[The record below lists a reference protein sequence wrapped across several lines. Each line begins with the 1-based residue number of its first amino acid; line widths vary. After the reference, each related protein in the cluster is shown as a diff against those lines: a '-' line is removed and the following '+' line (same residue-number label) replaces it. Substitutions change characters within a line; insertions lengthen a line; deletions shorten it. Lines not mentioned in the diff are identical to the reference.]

1 MEDKLQKIYPID
13 CNLLIVQDLWQAHYQ
28 ILSIILLKKFIK
40 FNVNTDVMIKNIKL
54 TELNTKIVTAI
65 LNVQTLKMI

>member
-1 MEDKLQKIYPID
+1 MEDKLQKIYPLD
-13 CNLLIVQDLWQAHYQ
+13 YNLLIVQDLWQAHYQ

-65 LNVQTLKMI
+65 LNIQTLKMI

>member
-1 MEDKLQKIYPID
+1 MEDKLQKIYPLD
-13 CNLLIVQDLWQAHYQ
+13 YNLLTVQDLWQAHYQ

-40 FNVNTDVMIKNIKL
+40 FNVNTDVMIKNTKL

-65 LNVQTLKMI
+65 LNIQTLKMI